1 MYRYRYIYTKDEASY
16 GSLLPYIQ
24 EPGTRDRCRLYR
36 ARVTDMGYYPLVGS
50 PNRDGPFWEIL
61 FYTEGFFPQN
71 KTLLEKE
78 PRQ

>member
-24 EPGTRDRCRLYR
+24 EPGTRDRCMLYR

-50 PNRDGPFWEIL
+50 PNRDGPF
-61 FYTEGFFPQN
+61 
-71 KTLLEKE
+71 
-78 PRQ
+78 